1 MAQCNRE
8 NAERVGFFLYCYMCA
23 RRQCVGGYAPPGNP
37 IWLGDLIQRSTR
49 EFVGIL
55 IDPDVEPPI
64 MADRDRPEFFR
75 AIIERDDTALP
86 GLVDLDAWRDFVHN
100 NGPMPQERDPEA
112 IFPART
118 RDRRQSARMDV
129 V

>member
-1 MAQCNRE
+1 
-8 NAERVGFFLYCYMCA
+8 
-23 RRQCVGGYAPPGNP
+23 
-37 IWLGDLIQRSTR
+37 
-49 EFVGIL
+49 
-55 IDPDVEPPI
+55 

-100 NGPMPQERDPEA
+100 NGPMPQEQDPEA

-118 RDRRQSARMDV
+118 RDRRQSVRMDV